1 MFSCKDPLGN
11 FITLTS
17 KCWFNHILKEH
28 PIMGQFLSRVKITIG
43 NPDYIYQS
51 KIDSN
56 CHIHFKRN
64 SHTKYGSFFI
74 LVVIEKN
81 KYKPKGYVKTSF
93 PVFNLKKGGKLI
105 WKR

>member
-1 MFSCKDPLGN
+1 LFRGKDPLDY

>member
-1 MFSCKDPLGN
+1 LFRCKDPLDY

-28 PIMGQFLSRVKITIG
+28 PIMGQFLSMVKNTIR

-56 CHIHFKRN
+56 CHLHFNRT

-74 LVVIEKN
+74 LVVIEK
-81 KYKPKGYVKTSF
+81 KEDKLKGYVKTSF
-93 PVFNLKKGGKLI
+93 PVFNLKKGGLLI
-105 WKR
+105 WKK